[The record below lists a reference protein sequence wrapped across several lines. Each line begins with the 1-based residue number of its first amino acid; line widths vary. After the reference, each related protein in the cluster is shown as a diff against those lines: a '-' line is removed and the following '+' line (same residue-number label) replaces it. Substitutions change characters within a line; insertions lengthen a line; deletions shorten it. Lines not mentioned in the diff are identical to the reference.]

1 MELIII
7 SESKIK
13 LMLTHDDMEIYR
25 DGEDTGKLVRCIM
38 SDVREKYGYNGMDGR
53 IFVQMYTSRE
63 GGCEMFVT
71 KLEPSAEARGRVLMQ
86 AGEERTVTEYR
97 KYIFRD
103 RGHHII
109 YSFES
114 MEYLLSTCLGLWRGG
129 YVGESLAY
137 ADKMRHRYY
146 LLVNRETHIAGENFG
161 SLCPSRTYYYISEH
175 CDLICS
181 DAVSTLGRL
190 A

>member
-7 SESKIK
+7 SESRIK
-13 LMLTHDDMEIYR
+13 LMLTSDDMEGYKI
-25 DGEDTGKLVRCIM
+25 GCDTGAIVRCIM
-38 SDVREKYGYNGMDGR
+38 SDVREKYGYSGMDGR
-53 IFVQMYTSRE
+53 IFVQMYTSRG

-71 KLEPSAEARGRVLMQ
+71 RLEPTDTPNSQMLMQ

-114 MEYLLSTCLGLWRGG
+114 MEYLLLTCLGLWRSG

-137 ADKMRHRYY
+137 VDRMRRMYY
-146 LLVNRETHIAGENFG
+146 LLLNRETHIAGENFG
-161 SLCPSRTYYYISEH
+161 SLCPSKTYYYINEH
-175 CDLICS
+175 CDMLCS
-181 DAVSTLGRL
+181 DAVSVLGRL